1 MSHPPHNPLAP
12 HSHTPEGAELQPQ
25 VSALEAFLD
34 KHFRT
39 ILYACVAAVVGT
51 GIFQLVKYRSHLAAT
66 EAAAAATAAK
76 TVDDCDIVI
85 QKYKGS
91 VAAGNALLTKAKLLW
106 DQNKK
111 DPAVAA
117 LREFTSNYSDHPF
130 IVQGLL
136 ALGSRLESM
145 GGKDAAEAKTVFETI
160 VSKHK
165 DSEVAGLAQLRIAD
179 LLWSEGKE
187 AEAKAIY
194 DELPRKFIGQFGD
207 RVQERVDWLA
217 AALPTKEVEGPKI
230 PDALKAPAP
239 APGAAPA
246 INITPG
252 KDGSPFGAMSKPFEV
267 KAQPA
272 PAPAATATPA
282 PNAAKGPD
290 VKATVPPAPKPP
302 TPQNIPVN
310 PGAKNAPPPAPTNLA
325 PATSAPVQAPKDP
338 APAPAKPAAPAAPA
352 PAAPAPAKPEAK

>member
-12 HSHTPEGAELQPQ
+12 HAHTPEGAELQPQ
-25 VSALEAFLD
+25 ISALEAFLD

-51 GIFQLVKYRSHLAAT
+51 GISQLVKYRSHLAAT

-145 GGKDAAEAKTVFETI
+145 GGKDVAEAKTVFETI

-239 APGAAPA
+239 GAAPA
-246 INITPG
+246 INISPG

-272 PAPAATATPA
+272 PAPAAATTPA
-282 PNAAKGPD
+282 PSAAKGPD

-325 PATSAPVQAPKDP
+325 PATSAPVQAPKDS

>member
-1 MSHPPHNPLAP
+1 MSHPPHNPLAS
-12 HSHTPEGAELQPQ
+12 HAHTPEGAELQPQ

-39 ILYACVAAVVGT
+39 ILYACIAAVVGT
-51 GIFQLVKYRSHLAAT
+51 GVFQLVKYRNHLAAT

-117 LREFTSNYSDHPF
+117 LREFTSNYGDHPF
-130 IVQGLL
+130 IVQGLV

-145 GGKDAAEAKTVFETI
+145 GGKDVAEAKTVFETI

-165 DSEVAGLAQLRIAD
+165 DSEIAGLAQLRIAD

-230 PDALKAPAP
+230 PDALKAPGA

-246 INITPG
+246 INLTPG
-252 KDGSPFGAMSKPFEV
+252 KDGGPLGTISKPFEV
-267 KAQPA
+267 KAQPSA
-272 PAPAATATPA
+272 PMPAASGTATPG
-282 PNAAKGPD
+282 AAKAPD

-310 PGAKNAPPPAPTNLA
+310 PGAKNAPPPTPANLA
-325 PATSAPVQAPKDP
+325 PATSAPVQAPKEP
-338 APAPAKPAAPAAPA
+338 APAPAT
-352 PAAPAPAKPEAK
+352 AAPAPAKPEAK